1 MTRLNLL
8 TFSLVLCSVV
18 GITPCL
24 GQEIEHA
31 DQKSTT
37 AQAESKTTVSIQAK
51 FLDEYTISVSG
62 NDASKTSFEIAH
74 HDLERPELKIK
85 RRIWEFD
92 VCPKYNLI
100 ATAGR
105 DGTLRLWNAKTG
117 MPSGILLKGGED
129 GCDHGYIWSVAFS
142 PDGELLAA
150 ATYMGQ
156 VFLFKTESLDLL
168 MKTDELKAS
177 DQNRRTVTFSEDG
190 KTLNLHYANYLGE
203 IEKHI
208 GKIDLQP
215 WLARPKTQGDEAQLG
230 SEESIERASDLH

>member
-1 MTRLNLL
+1 MTRLILL

-37 AQAESKTTVSIQAK
+37 AQVESKTEMSIEAK
-51 FLDEYTISVSG
+51 FSDEYTISVSG
-62 NDASKTSFEIAH
+62 SDADKTSFEIAH
-74 HDLERPELKIK
+74 YNLRFPKAK
-85 RRIWEFD
+85 KKTRIWEFD
-92 VCPKYNLI
+92 VCPKHNLI

-105 DGTLRLWNAKTG
+105 DCTLRLWNSRAG
-117 MPSGILLKGGED
+117 APLRILLKGGED

-150 ATYMGQ
+150 ANYMGQ

-177 DQNRRTVTFSEDG
+177 DQNRRTVKFSEDG
-190 KTLNLHYANYLGE
+190 KTLSLHYANYLGE

-215 WLARPKTQGDEAQLG
+215 WLAQPKPQGGEVQLG
-230 SEESIERASDLH
+230 SEELN